1 MLLASIIHTE
11 PLNRPPG
18 TRRSLQTTYFKH
30 KSHKN
35 TSDTKMISLVSYLDK
50 AIIEQFQINVYAEAK
65 ISNPNDID
73 ETKYYLQSSV
83 HLSLLP
89 KPQPTRTMRVNPVSG
104 GLLFWGS
111 CCQQDDLIPLG
122 RARRTMRAMF
132 HARDA
137 ELHQLLAEE
146 TVKSRAKPS

>member
-1 MLLASIIHTE
+1 
-11 PLNRPPG
+11 
-18 TRRSLQTTYFKH
+18 
-30 KSHKN
+30 
-35 TSDTKMISLVSYLDK
+35 MISLVSYLDK
-50 AIIEQFQINVYAEAK
+50 PIIEQFQINVYAEAK

-146 TVKSRAKPS
+146 TVKSRAEPSWAELDHHAEQSEICHWGLWEAAASMSLLLFKCNWEAL

>member
-1 MLLASIIHTE
+1 
-11 PLNRPPG
+11 
-18 TRRSLQTTYFKH
+18 
-30 KSHKN
+30 
-35 TSDTKMISLVSYLDK
+35 MISLVSYLDK
-50 AIIEQFQINVYAEAK
+50 PIIEQFQINVYAEAK
-65 ISNPNDID
+65 ISNPSDID

-89 KPQPTRTMRVNPVSG
+89 KPQPTRTMRVNPISG

-122 RARRTMRAMF
+122 RVSRTMRTMF
-132 HARDA
+132 PARDA

-146 TVKSRAKPS
+146 TAKSRAKPSWAELDHHAEQSEICHWGLWEAAASMSLLLFKCNWEAL